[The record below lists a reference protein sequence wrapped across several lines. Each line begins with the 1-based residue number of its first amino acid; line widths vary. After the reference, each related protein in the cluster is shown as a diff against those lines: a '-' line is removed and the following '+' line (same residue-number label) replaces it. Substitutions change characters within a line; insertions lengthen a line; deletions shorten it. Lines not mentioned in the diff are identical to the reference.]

1 MTATLAAPPA
11 TLWSEEQWSAWRD
24 EVRRLARERDAV
36 LLAHNYQAPEIQDV
50 ADHVGDSLALSRI
63 AARLRSEPDDVSMPF
78 EPVVSA
84 LGRRGERDLGIMT
97 IPIGSVVGT
106 LRTTPMKWVV
116 RLGNAYVEIF
126 RNVPL
131 LVQMF
136 LWFFVLPEVVPRQ
149 VGLWLKQMPDAP
161 FYTAVVCLG
170 FYTSARV
177 AEQVRAG
184 VGSLGRGQGMAG
196 TALGLTTAQLY
207 RYVLL
212 PMAFRIML
220 PPLTSEFLNNIKNT
234 SVALTIGLLE
244 LTARARAMQEFSF
257 QVFEAFTAAT
267 LLYLLVNLVVV
278 TLMRI
283 LERSVRVPGYI
294 MGK

>member
-1 MTATLAAPPA
+1 MSYNWN
-11 TLWSEEQWSAWRD
+11 WSIFFDPS
-24 EVRRLARERDAV
+24 
-36 LLAHNYQAPEIQDV
+36 PE
-50 ADHVGDSLALSRI
+50 G
-63 AARLRSEPDDVSMPF
+63 
-78 EPVVSA
+78 
-84 LGRRGERDLGIMT
+84 
-97 IPIGSVVGT
+97 VGT
-106 LRTTPMKWVV
+106 YLSMLLIGLRWTLVTALFSWIMALVLGSLVGVLRTLPSKGAQ
-116 RLGNAYVEIF
+116 RFGFAYVELF
-126 RNVPL
+126 RNIPL

-149 VGLWLKQMPDAP
+149 VGLWLKQMPEAP